1 MAGGQGKTA
10 QVGVAS
16 AREAASA
23 AMRERILETADRLFY
38 RQGIRAIGVDTVA
51 AETGISKRTLYNY
64 FPSKDALVV
73 AYLERRFAPL
83 PESDRPPAEQI
94 LDAYDRVGKLFDVG
108 ALRGCPF
115 VNAVTELA
123 DPTHE
128 AARIAIAF
136 KERRRVWFRD
146 LLRAAKAKD
155 ADGLASQLQVLLD
168 GAIIQ
173 MLVRNDAAMA
183 AVARKAAE
191 TLLVA
196 AGVKPGAKP
205 PSASASRSSLRR

>member
-1 MAGGQGKTA
+1 
-10 QVGVAS
+10 
-16 AREAASA
+16 
-23 AMRERILETADRLFY
+23 MRARILETTDRLFY

-51 AETGISKRTLYNY
+51 AEIGISKRTLYNY

-83 PESDRPPAEQI
+83 PESDQPPAEQI
-94 LDAYDRVGKLFDVG
+94 LDAYDRVGKLFDIG

-136 KERRRVWFRD
+136 KERRRLWFRD
-146 LLRAAKAKD
+146 LLTKAKAKD
-155 ADGLASQLQVLLD
+155 ADSLAGQLQVLLD

-173 MLVRNDAAMA
+173 MLVRNDAGMA
-183 AVARKAAE
+183 AVARRAAE
-191 TLLVA
+191 TLLAA
-196 AGVKPGAKP
+196 AGVKLGLKR
-205 PSASASRSSLRR
+205 PSASAPRPSRRR